1 MRTPSG
7 KEPQKRTSAERVQSR
22 EPKDA
27 VKESVHRQPIFPSDD
42 VQARIANRAYEFY
55 VERGYRQ
62 GYAVDDWLEAERE
75 IHGHKDNT

>member
-7 KEPQKRTSAERVQSR
+7 KEPQKRTSAERAQSR
-22 EPKDA
+22 EPEGLE
-27 VKESVHRQPIFPSDD
+27 KESVHNQPIPPSDD

-62 GYAVDDWLEAERE
+62 HYSVDDWLEAEQE

>member
-22 EPKDA
+22 EPEDA
-27 VKESVHRQPIFPSDD
+27 VKASVHRQPIFPSDD

-55 VERGYRQ
+55 VERGCRQ

-75 IHGHKDNT
+75 VHGLKDNT